1 MGSVTGTFSA
11 SKVTP
16 KSKKKKS
23 AAAPLRKVKPP
34 VVAPVKSP
42 GGERISR
49 EIAGL
54 IVTVFSL
61 ILLLSLVSF
70 HPGDFSGR
78 EATGGAVSNW
88 IGPVG
93 AYLGLLLSSG
103 FGVGAFALNA
113 LLMGLGVAA
122 LYGKSIEVSRRTLAL
137 VITLL
142 CSACVLVHMG
152 WTGERF
158 LGSPMGGLIGA
169 YLGEGMRMLFSTIG
183 TTLVAS
189 TVFVIGVALLTGRSI
204 TELSQSLV
212 IRLSALKTRLTQK
225 AVRPVPVEQDLDQAT
240 VARKGVVIPVDF
252 QGGDAPEEEGSPLI
266 HISGE
271 DEKSGNEL
279 AEDTLCEDSGKKTDV
294 EMKGPALVE
303 IVKGKRSPGATSPQV
318 EAISVE
324 LTPVP
329 VQEEDF
335 VITGERTA
343 VDVPKVQGTAF
354 TESVQE
360 LKIVESDAMKH
371 GRSRGSMDS
380 ARQKSL
386 SLDGV
391 KKPYELPALSILN
404 YEAPNNEKV
413 SRSALLGNASVLKQ
427 KLEDFGVKGN
437 VVEIHP
443 GPVVT
448 MYEFKPAPGIKISR
462 IANLSDDLS
471 MALAALRVRIVAPIP
486 GKSVVGIEVPNQA
499 RETVYLK
506 EILSDDLF
514 QNCKM
519 KVPIAIGKDIVGY
532 PVVEDMSKMPHLLVA
547 GSTGSGKSVAINSF
561 ICSILYRSAPEDVKM
576 IMVDPKMLELS
587 PYQGIPHLLLPVVT
601 DPQKAALALKWA
613 VAEMERRY
621 RLMAETGVRSIT
633 GYNTR
638 VERLR
643 AEIKAEEKA
652 MKKASPHSIVVD
664 DMDGAHI
671 PEAEA
676 FTKAEE
682 VDFELPEKL
691 PFIVIIIDELAD
703 LMMVASKD
711 VETSIARLAQMARA
725 AGLHLIIATQRPSV
739 DVVTGLI
746 KANFPAR
753 MSFRV
758 SSKID
763 SRTILDASGAE
774 NLLGMGDMLFMPP
787 GSTQVNRVHGCF
799 VSDTEVEE
807 IVTHLKTQGK
817 PDYCM
822 EILAGEDGE
831 DGVGEDVEY
840 DEYYDQ
846 AVAIVAETRQASI
859 SYLQRRL
866 KIGYNRAARIVD
878 IMEKEGVIGPQK
890 STGRREVLIDPI

>member
-1 MGSVTGTFSA
+1 MASATGTFSTSSSTAPKKKRRAPKKDKKAPQARA
-11 SKVTP
+11 SARKVTDHV
-16 KSKKKKS
+16 S
-23 AAAPLRKVKPP
+23 L
-34 VVAPVKSP
+34 
-42 GGERISR
+42 

-61 ILLLSLVSF
+61 LLFLSLISF
-70 HPGDFSGR
+70 TVEDFGSRAEGT
-78 EATGGAVSNW
+78 EIGNW

-93 AYLGLLLSSG
+93 AYLGLIVSSAI
-103 FGVGAFALNA
+103 GVASFALNA
-113 LLMGLGVAA
+113 LLCALGVSA
-122 LYGKSIEVSRRTLAL
+122 LMGKKVDVSRRTLGLAL
-137 VITLL
+137 TLMI
-142 CSACVLVHMG
+142 SGCVLIHMG

-169 YLGEGMRMLFSTIG
+169 YVGEGMRMLLSTIG
-183 TTLVAS
+183 TVLVAS
-189 TVFVIGVALLTGRSI
+189 TIFVIAVALLTGRSLREL
-204 TELSQSLV
+204 TETSIGL
-212 IRLSALKTRLTQK
+212 IRSRLPK
-225 AVRPVPVEQDLDQAT
+225 WEFGRDEESEEAIADGQAT
-240 VARKGVVIPVDF
+240 VARKGLVSKEEIVPLPESREILISSGERKFTNQPPEE
-252 QGGDAPEEEGSPLI
+252 PEEEPKESI
-266 HISGE
+266 R
-271 DEKSGNEL
+271 DE
-279 AEDTLCEDSGKKTDV
+279 ATDV
-294 EMKGPALVE
+294 EGKALRGDGP
-303 IVKGKRSPGATSPQV
+303 KDTKPQV
-318 EAISVE
+318 VAVEVDLDGAQPTTEEEAIIDEKTLVNE
-324 LTPVP
+324 GT
-329 VQEEDF
+329 Q
-335 VITGERTA
+335 
-343 VDVPKVQGTAF
+343 VDVLPPIKNEPKTKVAP
-354 TESVQE
+354 
-360 LKIVESDAMKH
+360 LKIVESDAMRKA
-371 GRSRGSMDS
+371 RSGAEMVSGS
-380 ARQKSL
+380 QKSL
-386 SLDGV
+386 PLDGLER
-391 KKPYELPALSILN
+391 PYELPALSILN
-404 YEAPNNEKV
+404 YEAPNNERV
-413 SRSALLGNASVLKQ
+413 SRDVLLENAAVLQQ
-427 KLEDFGVKGN
+427 KLEDFGVKGS

-448 MYEFKPAPGIKISR
+448 MYEFKPAAGIKISR

-499 RETVYLK
+499 REVVYLK
-506 EILSDDLF
+506 EILSDDSF
-514 QNCKM
+514 QSSKM
-519 KVPIAIGKDIVGY
+519 KVPIAIGKDIVGF
-532 PVVEDMSKMPHLLVA
+532 PVVEDMAKMPHLLVA

-561 ICSILYRSAPEDVKM
+561 ICSVLYRSTPEEVKM

-587 PYQGIPHLLLPVVT
+587 PYEGIPHLLLPVVT

-621 RLMAETGVRSIT
+621 KLMAETGVRNIS

-643 AEIKAEEKA
+643 AEIEAEEQA
-652 MKKASPHSIVVD
+652 MKKGSPRSIVVGD
-664 DMDGAHI
+664 D
-671 PEAEA
+671 
-676 FTKAEE
+676 EE
-682 VDFELPEKL
+682 EQEIHEESAKEFELPEKL

-739 DVVTGLI
+739 DVITGLI
-746 KANFPAR
+746 KANFPSR

-763 SRTILDASGAE
+763 SRTILDGSGAE

-787 GSTQVNRVHGCF
+787 GSSKVRRIHGCF

-807 IVTHLKTQGK
+807 IVSHLKTQGK

-831 DGVGEDVEY
+831 EVGIEEIEY